1 MKEMTDKQKHCLELI
16 IKYKSE
22 KGYSPTLRELGDLLG
37 VNQGAA
43 LSHVKLLAKKGYIHY
58 SSNVARSIVVLKLS
72 E

>member
-1 MKEMTDKQKHCLELI
+1 MKEMTDKQKHCLEFI
-16 IKYKSE
+16 IEYK
-22 KGYSPTLRELGDLLG
+22 KDHGYSPTLKELGDLLG

-43 LSHVKLLAKKGYIHY
+43 LSHVILLAKKGYIHY